1 MIDYKKLY
9 LKYKTKY
16 IGAKKKYGGNTDEN
30 EIEKLYKNEMKKLV
44 NLKNKY
50 KKKFN
55 KCLNEKQ
62 IFNFLKKI
70 QKMSEYIEK
79 KGYSLNQ
86 QKMYIENKY
95 PNANYLNNNLNNN
108 LNDILLYQIIR
119 EYLNNNSVSDLVK
132 YSVSELVKYLEIR
145 IPLKND
151 ELSKYN
157 KRELLG
163 EGVFGKVYKLPK
175 NKVLKVINATKY
187 KIPTKKNIQEQRE
200 GIDQIVNEIRS
211 MKRMNKIDPPISPKI
226 YDYWMSNNNNS
237 LHIYIVM
244 EFKGKSLS
252 TWLHERN
259 RDLTETEEQIIEE
272 KIERMHKMGIVHN
285 DLSLNNILVEE
296 VNGEVNF
303 YIADFGE
310 SRTKES
316 LFDTLK
322 IGDYEYWKVKYDKYD
337 ILTKYLKLIVQIL
350 DIKIIKK

>member
-55 KCLNEKQ
+55 KGLNEKQ

-70 QKMSEYIEK
+70 QKMSEAIEK

-95 PNANYLNNNLNNN
+95 PNMDYLNNNN

-119 EYLNNNSVSDLVK
+119 EYLNRMNNNSI
-132 YSVSELVKYLEIR
+132 SELVKYLEIK

-157 KRELLG
+157 KGELLG
-163 EGVFGKVYKLPK
+163 EGAFGAVYKLPK

-252 TWLHERN
+252 TWLQERN

-285 DLSLNNILVEE
+285 DLHLDNILVEE

-303 YIADFGE
+303 YIADFGL
-310 SRTKES
+310 SKTKES
-316 LFDTLK
+316 LFDTMK
-322 IGDYEYWKVKYDKYD
+322 IVDYTYWKVMFAKYD
-337 ILTKYLKLIVQIL
+337 ILSRYLKLIVQIL

>member
-16 IGAKKKYGGNTDEN
+16 IKTKKLYGGNTKEKKK
-30 EIEKLYKNEMKKLV
+30 EIEELYNVEMKKLV

-50 KKKFN
+50 QKEFN
-55 KCLNEKQ
+55 KGLNEKQ

-70 QKMSEYIEK
+70 QKMSEDIEK

-95 PNANYLNNNLNNN
+95 PNMDYLSNN

-157 KRELLG
+157 KGELLG
-163 EGVFGKVYKLPK
+163 EGAFGAVYKLPK
-175 NKVLKVINATKY
+175 NKVLKVINATNY

-252 TWLHERN
+252 TWLQERN